1 MSDCQQDLV
10 YLQECKDNANAKI
23 DILTLVVWKQQKVME
38 TMQSQLVEL
47 RRRSMMNNILLHNV
61 QEEKDK
67 DVVMVVRQ
75 TLPLLGLNED
85 YDLEHAHCMGALR
98 KDSSIVMHLNRQDVA

>member
-1 MSDCQQDLV
+1 
-10 YLQECKDNANAKI
+10 
-23 DILTLVVWKQQKVME
+23 
-38 TMQSQLVEL
+38 
-47 RRRSMMNNILLHNV
+47 MMNNILHRTV
-61 QEEKDK
+61 EGERDE

-85 YDLEHAHCMGALR
+85 YDLEHAHCMGVLR